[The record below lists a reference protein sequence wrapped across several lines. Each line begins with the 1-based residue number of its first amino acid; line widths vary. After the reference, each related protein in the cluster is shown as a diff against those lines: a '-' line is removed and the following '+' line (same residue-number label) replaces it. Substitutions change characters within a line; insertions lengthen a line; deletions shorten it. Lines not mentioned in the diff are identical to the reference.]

1 MKFNQPKCCAQC
13 FYINPYNNFMI
24 CTNPSFPKEM
34 KMLDVSSFRVNPD
47 TIPDW
52 CPYTL
57 TNKAI
62 ALMPK
67 EKQCALEKIIDG
79 LSSLLGIDVMRLPE
93 SPQKVS
99 GNERKD

>member
-13 FYINPYNNFMI
+13 FYINSYNNFMI

-34 KMLDVSSFRVNPD
+34 KALDVSSFRVNPD

-67 EKQCALEKIIDG
+67 EKQYALEKIIDG
-79 LSSLLGIDVMRLPE
+79 LSSLLGIDVMQLPE
-93 SPQKVS
+93 QPKETS
-99 GNERKD
+99 RDDT

>member
-13 FYINPYNNFMI
+13 FYIKPYNNFMM

-34 KMLDVSSFRVNPD
+34 KVLDVSSFMVNPD

-57 TNKAI
+57 TNNAI

-67 EKQCALEKIIDG
+67 EKQYALEKIIDG
-79 LSSLLGIDVMRLPE
+79 LNSLLGIDVTQLPE
-93 SPQKVS
+93 QPQEMS
-99 GNERKD
+99 ENE

>member
-1 MKFNQPKCCAQC
+1 
-13 FYINPYNNFMI
+13 MI

-34 KMLDVSSFRVNPD
+34 KVLDVSSFRVNPD

-67 EKQCALEKIIDG
+67 EKQYALEKIIDG
-79 LSSLLGIDVMRLPE
+79 LSSLLGINVIQLPE
-93 SPQKVS
+93 PPQEVS
-99 GNERKD
+99 RDDT